1 MNFKKYSL
9 ITGSAGLLGKYHAIG
24 LLNLN
29 KNLILTDL
37 NVKKLHD
44 LRKNLKKNYPKVEIL
59 CLKMNVTSEKSI
71 KKVINFLKRKK
82 IIVTILI
89 NNAALDPKISKKT
102 KYASRLEKFSINKW
116 NKEINVGLT
125 GAMLCSKL
133 FGNTMSL
140 YSNEGVI
147 LNIASDLSII
157 SPNQNIYR
165 KQKSFRKKSNCKTSY
180 LLSN

>member
-82 IIVTILI
+82 IIVTI
-89 NNAALDPKISKKT
+89 
-102 KYASRLEKFSINKW
+102 
-116 NKEINVGLT
+116 
-125 GAMLCSKL
+125 
-133 FGNTMSL
+133 
-140 YSNEGVI
+140 
-147 LNIASDLSII
+147 
-157 SPNQNIYR
+157 
-165 KQKSFRKKSNCKTSY
+165 
-180 LLSN
+180 